1 MWKTGRA
8 VAVGAMVVRRVRSVE
23 RVNSRVPVG
32 SMIDGFWKG
41 LVASIAEIWRNIW
54 LVARHDFV
62 QLGWR

>member
-1 MWKTGRA
+1 
-8 VAVGAMVVRRVRSVE
+8 MVVRRVRSVE

-41 LVASIAEIWRNIW
+41 LVASIAEIWRNIR

-62 QLGWR
+62 KVGWR